1 MRRAPTA
8 RARHDPSDLAR
19 TDRVTVLAG
28 TIAPVFGVMA
38 AGFVAVRLRLLGP
51 VGVRRLVLFVFNGT
65 IPVMLFYRIGTLAL
79 PEEIE
84 WTFLLAYYG
93 SAFATYGAGMAVGR
107 FGFRRPVEEQ
117 AIFGLGAG
125 FSNTVLL
132 GIPLLVT
139 AFGPE
144 ATLPVFLI
152 IAFHSATLLP
162 VTVIFLKAG
171 RAGGDGPTG
180 ARIGRLLFEIF
191 ANPVIIGILLGFTAN
206 AAGLVLPR
214 PVALVAQAVSAISIP
229 ASLVALG
236 ASLAGYRLRGR
247 IAPASA
253 LAGLKLLV
261 HPLIA
266 WVLTVPIL
274 GLGAPWAPVAVV
286 MAGMP
291 TGAMVYLFGARYD
304 TAADVAAATV
314 AVTAAASVVT
324 LSALLLLMGA

>member
-1 MRRAPTA
+1 MSA
-8 RARHDPSDLAR
+8 
-19 TDRVTVLAG
+19 LAG
-28 TIAPVFGVMA
+28 TIAPVFGMIV
-38 AGFVAVRLRLLGP
+38 AGFIAARIGWLRPGWVRG
-51 VGVRRLVLFVFNGT
+51 LVLFVFNGA
-65 IPVMLFYRIGTLAL
+65 IPVMLFYRIATLEL
-79 PEEIE
+79 PERIE
-84 WTFLLAYYG
+84 WGFLLAYYG
-93 SAFATYGAGMAVGR
+93 SAFATYAMGMAVAR
-107 FGFRRPVEEQ
+107 LRFRRPLNEQ

-162 VTVIFLKAG
+162 VSVILLEVG
-171 RAGGDGPTG
+171 RPREGRPRDPDRGPGRERGRGVGSLSARLGG
-180 ARIGRLLFEIF
+180 LVVEIV
-191 ANPVIIGILLGFTAN
+191 ANPIIVGILLGFVAN
-206 AAGLVLPR
+206 GISLALSRPVEFFAGLMSQ
-214 PVALVAQAVSAISIP
+214 VAIP

-236 ASLAGYRLRGR
+236 ASLAGYKLSGQ
-247 IAPASA
+247 IGPASA

-266 WVLTVPIL
+266 WTIAVPIL
-274 GLGAPWAPVAVV
+274 GLGNPWAPVAVV

-304 TAADVAAATV
+304 TASDVAAG
-314 AVTAAASVVT
+314 AVTVTSALSIVT
-324 LSALLLLMGA
+324 LSVLLVLMGG